1 MQVLL
6 PVRVAAQFQT
16 VHRQIEALQ
25 RDVQV
30 LSSRL
35 RKYEPSCRPQ
45 SPRLLSTTAAGSIHR
60 ILNAPQSPSYVGPT
74 SAEFGLDRPHIPIVE
89 PQHNSN
95 KDDEHS
101 GDDAPSFSPPPQ
113 SPVASHGNGPLADGD
128 PLKSLTLEETLRLI
142 QVYEDNVAI
151 IYPCVD
157 LASVRTYIVES
168 YHARHSRS
176 GGHFTPTPA
185 TTLSSRDWFHA
196 RDIQVLNILLATAL
210 LVESHGRS
218 ELAAQLA
225 DCVEDR
231 FASRLKIAQVD
242 MKEILILVLLVC
254 HSRRI
259 DSQKVCSSITAVNFS
274 LIPR

>member
-1 MQVLL
+1 
-6 PVRVAAQFQT
+6 
-16 VHRQIEALQ
+16 
-25 RDVQV
+25 
-30 LSSRL
+30 
-35 RKYEPSCRPQ
+35 
-45 SPRLLSTTAAGSIHR
+45 
-60 ILNAPQSPSYVGPT
+60 
-74 SAEFGLDRPHIPIVE
+74 
-89 PQHNSN
+89 
-95 KDDEHS
+95 
-101 GDDAPSFSPPPQ
+101 
-113 SPVASHGNGPLADGD
+113 LADGD
-128 PLKSLTLEETLRLI
+128 PLKSLTLEETLRLV

-176 GGHFTPTPA
+176 GGHSTPTQA
-185 TTLSSRDWFHA
+185 ATLSTRDWFHA

-218 ELAAQLA
+218 EMAAQLA

-259 DSQKVCSSITAVNFS
+259 DWQKFCSPIAAVNLS
-274 LIPR
+274 LVPR